1 MLRRYGLQTL
11 KGLTENETRIK
22 LAQIENEFRL
32 ESNLL
37 AAFFTNVDDDDR
49 PQDYV
54 RAAMQLL
61 HHGEW
66 LFNRRD
72 GRAVGLTYVHYG
84 RPGRFCALQAVGDA
98 DIESVAEYLF
108 SDKAPFEYFKIKAVA
123 PQGTEFEAT
132 VRGSF
137 EPKAVSIADTLLGGA
152 LLNTITYERYRPEWQ
167 VTAGEDLD
175 GSTELGRI
183 APAGGAEL
191 QPGGDDGGAASAES
205 GDERAMD
212 ALELPAAPS
221 VHDEPSECEQSGD
234 AGIPA
239 DRPELGSAGAEDS
252 DGRIYEHS
260 SESGNGTTKKP
271 RPSRRKRSV
280 DILSRA

>member
-84 RPGRFCALQAVGDA
+84 RRGRFCVLQAVGDA
-98 DIESVAEYLF
+98 DIDSVAEYLF
-108 SDKAPFEYFKIKAVA
+108 SEKAPYEYFKIKAVVG
-123 PQGTEFEAT
+123 QGSDFEAA
-132 VRGSF
+132 VRDTFHPTG
-137 EPKAVSIADTLLGGA
+137 VSIADTLLGGA

-191 QPGGDDGGAASAES
+191 QPGGDDGGAASTES
-205 GDERAMD
+205 SDECAVD
-212 ALELPAAPS
+212 ALELPAAAS
-221 VHDEPSECEQSGD
+221 VHDESGECEQSGD
-234 AGIPA
+234 AGILA
-239 DRPELGSAGAEDS
+239 DRPKLGSTGAEDS
-252 DGRIYEHS
+252 DGRIHEHAGKS
-260 SESGNGTTKKP
+260 SDGSAKKP
-271 RPSRRKRSV
+271 RSSRRKRTV
-280 DILSRA
+280 NVLSGA

>member
-11 KGLTENETRIK
+11 KGLTESETRIK

-32 ESNLL
+32 ESQLL
-37 AAFFTNVDDDDR
+37 AVFFANVDDEDR

-61 HHGEW
+61 QHGEW
-66 LFNRRD
+66 LFNRQD

-84 RPGRFCALQAVGDA
+84 RPGRFCVLQAVGDA

-137 EPKAVSIADTLLGGA
+137 EPMAVSIADTLLGGT
-152 LLNTITYERYRPEWQ
+152 LLNTITYERYCPGWQ
-167 VTAGEDLD
+167 KTAGEDLNGVLAD
-175 GSTELGRI
+175 GRSDDSTGELQS
-183 APAGGAEL
+183 GGA
-191 QPGGDDGGAASAES
+191 GGGAAGAES
-205 GDERAMD
+205 SDERAMD
-212 ALELPAAPS
+212 ALELPAASS
-221 VHDEPSECEQSGD
+221 VHDEPSEPEQPGD

-239 DRPELGSAGAEDS
+239 DRPELGSARAEDS
-252 DGRIYEHS
+252 DGRVHEHS
-260 SESGNGTTKKP
+260 SESGNGATKKP
-271 RPSRRKRSV
+271 RSSRRKRSV
-280 DILSRA
+280 NVLSGA